1 MSLRAGGV
9 PLPVNKHGCVFAAT
23 VSRPAVQLHVVVG
36 FYLMDCISLRVGAPL
51 PVNRHGRVFFSG
63 LQLRDCKSLRAFIQ

>member
-23 VSRPAVQLHVVVG
+23 VSRPVVQALHVVVG
-36 FYLMDCISLRVGAPL
+36 FYLMDCISLRVGMRCPTAC
-51 PVNRHGRVFFSG
+51 
-63 LQLRDCKSLRAFIQ
+63 Q